1 MEVVNKCE
9 VPRVR
14 GVNFLTKL
22 LEPAAQKIVK
32 RTLSVA
38 IFIHSSKLELITSL
52 GTLITGGG
60 ATDLS
65 CCFCFAVLDVSGAS
79 GSALPLSSEDG
90 PAIAFSITVILVLFL
105 RLRFSAASS
114 LMLTDLRGGRAESEV
129 KLASFSGL

>member
-1 MEVVNKCE
+1 MEVINKCE

-14 GVNFLTKL
+14 SVDFLSKP

-32 RTLSVA
+32 GTLSVA

-79 GSALPLSSEDG
+79 GSALPSEDG

-129 KLASFSGL
+129 KLVSFSGL